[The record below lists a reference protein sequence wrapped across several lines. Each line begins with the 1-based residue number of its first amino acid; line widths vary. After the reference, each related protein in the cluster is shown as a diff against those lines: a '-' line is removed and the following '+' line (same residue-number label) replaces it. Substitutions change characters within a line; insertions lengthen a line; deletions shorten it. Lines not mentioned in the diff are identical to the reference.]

1 MGMKIQKREAG
12 DVVILDL
19 KGQITLG
26 AGDEKLKAT
35 IDEIIAAGKKQIL
48 LNVKKVSFMDSSG
61 VGELVGCFTTVKREG
76 GVLKLVHLSDKVQ
89 DILQITQLI
98 SVFEIYEDEAVAV
111 KSFAG

>member
-1 MGMKIQKREAG
+1 MGMKIQKREVG

-26 AGDEKLKAT
+26 AGDEQLKAT
-35 IDEIIAAGKKQIL
+35 IDELIAAGKKHLL
-48 LNVKKVSFMDSSG
+48 LNVKKVGFMDSSG

-76 GVLKLVHLSDKVQ
+76 GVLKLVHLSDKVH

-98 SVFEIYEDEAVAV
+98 SVFEIYDDEGIAV
-111 KSFAG
+111 KSFGG